1 MGRVDWYSLVLSDLL
16 EYLYEKNGEYKQDL
30 LLLNKKRKEILQR
43 RLGMKKSELEEV
55 SFKADEIVEI
65 SKNLLKDTSNLYM
78 INRVLM
84 DFQTIISKRKLNYLN
99 ELEMEYNIQKEI
111 LLTSLSMASD
121 PNTNVLTLKK
131 RRDLYEK
138 EKKKVSLVSIV
149 SKFSI
154 GM

>member
-1 MGRVDWYSLVLSDLL
+1 
-16 EYLYEKNGEYKQDL
+16 
-30 LLLNKKRKEILQR
+30 
-43 RLGMKKSELEEV
+43 MKKSELEEV

-121 PNTNVLTLKK
+121 PNMNVLALKK

-149 SKFSI
+149 SCFSI
-154 GM
+154 GE